1 MDRLLAIIGKS
12 ERGRF
17 AGKIVFDSRHK
28 MPTQKE
34 VLTIVRKYIN
44 ITGIQVDLIEP
55 PLSITGK
62 YDGNYFDFIFNSNE
76 EHKTKIFYEN
86 RNLIEDFKNNP
97 INIWCSDKM
106 IIQEQ

>member
-12 ERGRF
+12 EWGHF
-17 AGKIVFDSRHK
+17 AGKIVFDSRQE

-34 VLTIVRKYIN
+34 VLTIIKKYIN
-44 ITGIQVDLIEP
+44 IIGIQVDLIEP

-62 YDGNYFDFIFNSNE
+62 YEGNYFDFIFNLNE
-76 EHKTKIFYEN
+76 DHETKIFYEN
-86 RNLIEDFKNNP
+86 RRLIEDFKNNP
-97 INIWCSDKM
+97 INIWYSDKM